1 MHSYFFSLFLLFG
14 SVIAGISFAA
24 PEVQPSV
31 VELLKPK
38 LNSDRIEYFFGSYGV
53 DPLDIDSPAFPFS
66 RIANLHSLNQGKKIM
81 RTLAVVD
88 YFQPQN
94 PSLNTVHREIVEGKS
109 IGIALREHGWT
120 IHKNA
125 VYFGSISLSP
135 NVMEWM
141 DENEVTEGA
150 VHFYRLEVSKDNQ
163 DPIPYCTIL
172 EVHSPQ
178 YLTQEWLQALY
189 ADQYARFSHQSKEAS
204 EFISRLVLLM
214 QDFPSFCIN
223 E

>member
-1 MHSYFFSLFLLFG
+1 MHHLTCLFLLFG
-14 SVIAGISFAA
+14 SIIAGTSFAS
-24 PEVQPSV
+24 PEIQPNV

-53 DPLDIDSPAFPFS
+53 DPLDIDSLAFPFS
-66 RIANLHSLNQGKKIM
+66 RIANLHSLNHGKKIM

-94 PSLNTVHREIVEGKS
+94 PSLCTVHREIVAGKS
-109 IGIALREHGWT
+109 IGIALREDGWT

-141 DENEVTEGA
+141 DENNVAEGA
-150 VHFYRLEVSKDNQ
+150 AHFYRLEVSKANQ
-163 DPIPYCTIL
+163 EPIPYCTIL
-172 EVHSPQ
+172 EIHSPQ

-189 ADQYARFSHQSKEAS
+189 ADQYALFSQESKESS
-204 EFISRLVLLM
+204 ELIARLVLLM
-214 QDFPSFCIN
+214 QDFPSTTN
-223 E
+223 